1 MSRKPIPKPS
11 LLDKCEYF
19 GVRDRC
25 KVWRSQDRERYYTW
39 DALHGEIEAFD
50 KRGMHP
56 GVVDTITGVALK
68 PAIKGSSGINRT

>member
-1 MSRKPIPKPS
+1 
-11 LLDKCEYF
+11 
-19 GVRDRC
+19 
-25 KVWRSQDRERYYTW
+25 VWRSQDRERYYTW

-68 PAIKGSSGINRT
+68 PAIKGRKINV